1 MKARKEMVRMGTKIG
16 ATLGGI
22 AFMIFGV
29 LPGFFFGSYG
39 TLLVLKHL
47 VGGPVEPT
55 VLVRMAVAV
64 GTLLGI
70 VCIGSVSVV
79 LGSIIGTGAGY
90 LVEAVSSPVAAK
102 ETSEATARSN

>member
-22 AFMIFGV
+22 AFLIFGV
-29 LPGFFFGSYG
+29 MPGFFFGSYG
-39 TLLVLKHL
+39 TLLVLRHL

-64 GTLLGI
+64 GTLLGV

-79 LGSIIGTGAGY
+79 MGSVIGTGIGY
-90 LVEAVSSPVAAK
+90 AIETVSAPLSAD
-102 ETSEATARSN
+102 ETSEAVAKTH

>member
-22 AFMIFGV
+22 AFLVFGV
-29 LPGFFFGSYG
+29 MPGFFFGSYG
-39 TLLVLKHL
+39 TLLVLRHL

-55 VLVRMAVAV
+55 VIVRMAVAV
-64 GTLLGI
+64 GTLLGV

-79 LGSIIGTGAGY
+79 LGSVIGTGIGY
-90 LVEAVSSPVAAK
+90 AIEAVSAPLSAH
-102 ETSEATARSN
+102 ETSEAVAKTH